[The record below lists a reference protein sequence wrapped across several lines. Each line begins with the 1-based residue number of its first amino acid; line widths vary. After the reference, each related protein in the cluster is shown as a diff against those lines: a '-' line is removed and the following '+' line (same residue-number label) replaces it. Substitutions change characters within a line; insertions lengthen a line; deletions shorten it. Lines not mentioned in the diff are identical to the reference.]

1 MKTLLRGVVFAV
13 LAAGLWL
20 LYRETLGV
28 DPAQREQIAFILNDL
43 RQIDAQWDVHVL
55 RSKTGLDKNYDPLT
69 RPQVAALQVLESS
82 GGKLAAVDYRLSDS
96 EAKLKEAL
104 LAKID
109 LVDRFKAQN
118 AILRNSLRFVPLA
131 AEDLKTKAREA
142 GDATPAKRA
151 EMAALV
157 ESVDQVLIDTLKLET
172 ARDAELNG
180 SLRRRVTKLVE
191 RRGDYPKALGES
203 FDTFLNHVAT
213 ISAQKEREDE
223 LLEQLGRV
231 ALAERIEAVDRGFM
245 SAFDRLLGKRDS
257 FRLMLYAYAGFLL
270 ALVAFLLGRGS
281 RPETG
286 PAA

>member
-1 MKTLLRGVVFAV
+1 MKTLLRLVIFAV

-28 DPAQREQIAFILNDL
+28 DPAQRERVVSLLNDL

-69 RPQVAALQVLESS
+69 QPQAAALQVLESS
-82 GGKLAAVDYRLSDS
+82 AGKLSAVDYRLSDS

-104 LAKID
+104 LAKND

-131 AEDLKTKAREA
+131 AEDVKTKAREA
-142 GDATPAKRA
+142 GEATPAKRA
-151 EMAALV
+151 EMAALI

-172 ARDAELNG
+172 ARDAELN
-180 SLRRRVTKLVE
+180 SNLRRRVGKLVE

-213 ISAQKEREDE
+213 ISAQKEREEE
-223 LLEQLGRV
+223 LLEQLGNV
-231 ALAERIEAVDRGFM
+231 ALAQRIDMVDRGYM
-245 SAFDRLLGKRDS
+245 SAFDRMLGKRENY
-257 FRLMLYAYAGFLL
+257 RLMLYVYAGFLL
-270 ALVAFLLGRGS
+270 ALVAFLIGRGS
-281 RPETG
+281 RPEAN

>member
-1 MKTLLRGVVFAV
+1 MKTLLRLVVFAV

-28 DPAQREQIAFILNDL
+28 DPAQRERVASILNDL

-69 RPQVAALQVLESS
+69 RPQTAALQLLETWT
-82 GGKLAAVDYRLSDS
+82 GKLAAVDYRLSDS
-96 EAKLKEAL
+96 ESQLKEAL
-104 LAKID
+104 FAKID

-131 AEDLKTKAREA
+131 AEDLKTKARAAAE
-142 GDATPAKRA
+142 ATPAKRA

-180 SLRRRVTKLVE
+180 NLRRRVTKLVE

-231 ALAERIEAVDRGFM
+231 ALAERIEAVDRD
-245 SAFDRLLGKRDS
+245 A
-257 FRLMLYAYAGFLL
+257 
-270 ALVAFLLGRGS
+270 
-281 RPETG
+281 P
-286 PAA
+286 PAW

>member
-1 MKTLLRGVVFAV
+1 MKTLLRLVFFAV
-13 LAAGLWL
+13 LAAGFWL

-28 DPAQREQIAFILNDL
+28 DPAQRERVASVLNEL

-96 EAKLKEAL
+96 EVKLKEAL
-104 LAKID
+104 LAKIE

-142 GDATPAKRA
+142 AESTPAKRA
-151 EMAALV
+151 EMAALA

-172 ARDAELNG
+172 ARDAEMNAN
-180 SLRRRVTKLVE
+180 LRRRVGKLVE
-191 RRGDYPKALGES
+191 RRGDYPKTVAES

-223 LLEQLGRV
+223 VLEQLERV

-245 SAFDRLLGKRDS
+245 SAFDRMLGRRETY
-257 FRLMLYAYAGFLL
+257 RLMLYVYAGFLL
-270 ALVAFLLGRGS
+270 ALVAFGLGRGS
-281 RPETG
+281 RSAAN

>member
-1 MKTLLRGVVFAV
+1 MKTLLRLVVFAV

-28 DPAQREQIAFILNDL
+28 DPAQRERVASILNDL

-104 LAKID
+104 VAKSD

-142 GDATPAKRA
+142 AESTPAKRA
-151 EMAALV
+151 EMAALA

-172 ARDAELNG
+172 ARDAEMNAN
-180 SLRRRVTKLVE
+180 LRRRVGKLVE
-191 RRGDYPKALGES
+191 RRGDYPKAVADS
-203 FDTFLNHVAT
+203 FDTFLSHVAT
-213 ISAQKEREDE
+213 ISTQKEREDE
-223 LLEQLGRV
+223 VLEQLERV

-245 SAFDRLLGKRDS
+245 SAFDRMLGKRETY
-257 FRLMLYAYAGFLL
+257 RLMLYVYAGFLL
-270 ALVAFLLGRGS
+270 ALIAFLLGRGS
-281 RPETG
+281 RPEAR

>member
-1 MKTLLRGVVFAV
+1 MKTLLRLVIFAV

-28 DPAQREQIAFILNDL
+28 DPAQRERVVSLLNDL

-69 RPQVAALQVLESS
+69 QPQSAALQVLESS
-82 GGKLAAVDYRLSDS
+82 AGKLSAVDYRLSDS

-104 LAKID
+104 LAKND

-131 AEDLKTKAREA
+131 AEDVKTKAREA
-142 GDATPAKRA
+142 GEATPAKRA
-151 EMAALV
+151 EMAALI

-172 ARDAELNG
+172 ARDAELN
-180 SLRRRVTKLVE
+180 SNLRRRVGKLVE

-213 ISAQKEREDE
+213 ISAQKEREEE
-223 LLEQLGRV
+223 LLEQLGNV
-231 ALAERIEAVDRGFM
+231 ALAQRIDMVDRGYM
-245 SAFDRLLGKRDS
+245 SAFDRMLGKRENY
-257 FRLMLYAYAGFLL
+257 RLMLYVYAGFLL
-270 ALVAFLLGRGS
+270 ALVAFLIGRGS
-281 RPETG
+281 RPEAN

>member
-1 MKTLLRGVVFAV
+1 MKTVLRLVVFAA

-28 DPAQREQIAFILNDL
+28 DPAQRTQVASILNDL

-82 GGKLAAVDYRLSDS
+82 GGKLATVDYRLSDS

-118 AILRNSLRFVPLA
+118 AILRNSLRFVPFA
-131 AEDLKTKAREA
+131 AEDLKTKAREV

-151 EMAALV
+151 EMATLI

-172 ARDAELNG
+172 ARDAELNAN
-180 SLRRRVTKLVE
+180 LRQRIGKLVE
-191 RRGDYPKALGES
+191 RRGDYPKGLGES

-223 LLEQLGRV
+223 LLEQLGKV
-231 ALAERIEAVDRGFM
+231 ALAERIEVVDRGFM
-245 SAFDRLLGKRDS
+245 SAFDQLLGKRDNY
-257 FRLMLYAYAGFLL
+257 RLLLYVYVGFLL
-270 ALVAFLLGRGS
+270 ALLAFLLGRSS
-281 RPETG
+281 RPG
-286 PAA
+286 AGSAA

>member
-69 RPQVAALQVLESS
+69 RPQVVALQVLESS

>member
-1 MKTLLRGVVFAV
+1 
-13 LAAGLWL
+13 
-20 LYRETLGV
+20 
-28 DPAQREQIAFILNDL
+28 
-43 RQIDAQWDVHVL
+43 
-55 RSKTGLDKNYDPLT
+55 
-69 RPQVAALQVLESS
+69 
-82 GGKLAAVDYRLSDS
+82 
-96 EAKLKEAL
+96 
-104 LAKID
+104 
-109 LVDRFKAQN
+109 
-118 AILRNSLRFVPLA
+118 

-245 SAFDRLLGKRDS
+245 SAFERMLGKRENY
-257 FRLMLYAYAGFLL
+257 RLIMFAYAGFLL
-270 ALVAFLLGRGS
+270 ALIAFLLGRGS
-281 RPETG
+281 RPEAL
-286 PAA
+286 PA

>member
-1 MKTLLRGVVFAV
+1 MKTLLRLVVFAV

-28 DPAQREQIAFILNDL
+28 DPAQRERVASILNDL

-69 RPQVAALQVLESS
+69 QPQISALQVLETWT
-82 GGKLAAVDYRLSDS
+82 GKLAAVDYRLSDS

-104 LAKID
+104 VAKID
-109 LVDRFKAQN
+109 LVDRFKSQN

-142 GDATPAKRA
+142 ADSTPAKRA
-151 EMAALV
+151 EMAALI

-172 ARDAELNG
+172 ARDAELN
-180 SLRRRVTKLVE
+180 SNLRRRVGKLVE
-191 RRGDYPKALGES
+191 RRGEYPKALGDS

-231 ALAERIEAVDRGFM
+231 AVADRIEAVDRGFM
-245 SAFDRLLGKRDS
+245 SAFERMLGKRENY
-257 FRLMLYAYAGFLL
+257 RLMLYIYAGFLL
-270 ALVAFLLGRGS
+270 ALIAFLLGRGS
-281 RPETG
+281 RPEAN